1 MVVEADQE
9 GLEAV
14 EQAIAP
20 RGLAQNL
27 KSPNTHQQKPLQLAP
42 Q

>member
-20 RGLAQNL
+20 RSLAQNL
-27 KSPNTHQQKPLQLAP
+27 KSPNTHQ
-42 Q
+42 